1 MCIKEKSEEEGLGLA
16 HERLSTREA
25 LGPVSTMTN
34 KQTDRQTNKVKE
46 RVGK

>member
-1 MCIKEKSEEEGLGLA
+1 MCIKEKSEEEGLGIA
-16 HERLSTREA
+16 HKRLSMREA

-34 KQTDRQTNKVKE
+34 KQTNKVEK